1 MAQASGAQAPRPQA
15 SGAPTPGATRRAL
28 LIGIGAG
35 GLDQLTVEAVTA
47 LNSADVFLVAAK
59 ERGVDDLVSLRAAI
73 LARHRADTD
82 YRVIEVRDPERDR
95 DPANYGVAVKDWHEA
110 RAVAYE
116 EVIAAEVPEG
126 RTCAFL
132 VWGDP
137 SLYDSTIRV
146 VERIRAR
153 GRLELDYSVIPGVSS
168 VQLLAAR
175 HRLVL
180 NRIGGPI
187 TITTGRLLARTVAD
201 GGDNLVV
208 MLDKDLAAGQLPGDW
223 DIWWGANLGTAD
235 EELVAGPLT
244 QVLEQI
250 RAARAR
256 ASAARGWV
264 MDTYLIRRAT

>member
-1 MAQASGAQAPRPQA
+1 MTTPR
-15 SGAPTPGATRRAL
+15 TAL

-35 GLDQLTVEAVTA
+35 GLDQLTVEAVAA
-47 LNSADVFLVAAK
+47 LNAADVFLVAAK
-59 ERGVDDLVSLRAAI
+59 NRGVDDLAALRTAM
-73 LARHRADTD
+73 LARHRATPD
-82 YRVIEVRDPERDR
+82 YRVLEVHDPERDR

-110 RAVAYE
+110 RAAAYE
-116 EVIAAEVPEG
+116 GVIAAEVPEG
-126 RTCAFL
+126 GVCAFL

-153 GRLELDYSVIPGVSS
+153 GNLELDYSVVPGVSS

-187 TITTGRLLARTVAD
+187 TITTGRMLARTVAD

-208 MLDKDLAAGQLPGDW
+208 MLDKDLAAAELAGDW

-235 EELVAGPLT
+235 EELVAGRLSE
-244 QVLEQI
+244 VLAQI

-256 ASAARGWV
+256 AAQARGWV